1 MGLIFRQRS
10 LCSYNKNIHFNLS
23 NEIFFLS
30 RNRGVWLL
38 LLLPIILIPETNV
51 FSQNQLTGKVYRAN
65 DSTAIY
71 GASVYFDG
79 TSIGVSTNK
88 QGYYEILFKENNS
101 SLIISSLGYDPVII
115 KQQDYNSLKSLP
127 DVYLKEKLEELN
139 TVHLETDPWSRLRKL
154 RIFKREFLGS
164 NKSASNC
171 KIINEDSIELRYI
184 PSSKTLVA
192 RSNEPLIIENKYLG
206 YVVKYNLTDFK
217 VKFKK
222 GSSGLLLPF
231 STYYEGFSFFEPLK
245 KRLSKKIMKNRKLS
259 YLGSSLHFMR
269 SLYKKK
275 LEENNFKIFYE
286 RFQVPTYKYFDIVQN
301 KNMIQVELLV
311 DEIAILYNDIQ
322 QSGLI
327 TKGRFTI
334 DYFGN
339 HSPPES
345 IILKGDMSYKRIS
358 ELLPLDYNYEL

>member
-1 MGLIFRQRS
+1 MSRYRR
-10 LCSYNKNIHFNLS
+10 LC
-23 NEIFFLS
+23 
-30 RNRGVWLL
+30 LL
-38 LLLPIILIPETNV
+38 LLLAIIFLTQTNV
-51 FSQNQLTGKVYRAN
+51 FSQNQLTGKVYRAK

-88 QGYYEILFKENNS
+88 LGYYEILFKENNS
-101 SLIISSLGYDPVII
+101 SLIISSLGYEPVII
-115 KQQDYNSLKSLP
+115 NQQDYKSLNSLP

-164 NKSASNC
+164 NKSASAC

-192 RSNEPLIIENKYLG
+192 SSDEPLIIENKYLG

-217 VKFKK
+217 VNFKMS
-222 GSSGLLLPF
+222 SSGLILPF
-231 STYYEGFSFFEPLK
+231 STYSEGFSFFEPLK
-245 KRLSKKIMKNRKLS
+245 KRLSKKIVRNRKLS

-269 SLYKKK
+269 SLYNKK
-275 LEENNFKIFYE
+275 LEENSFKIFYE
-286 RFQVPTYKYFDIVQN
+286 RFQVPTYKYFEIVQN

-311 DEIAILYNDIQ
+311 DEIAILYGDIQ

-327 TKGRFTI
+327 TNGKFTI
-334 DYFGN
+334 DYLGN

-358 ELLPLDYNYEL
+358 ELLPLDYNFEMFQ